1 MHETYGLLEYMPSVF
16 RALGLTIWLSWLSLI
31 IGAVGGLVLALM
43 RTSGWR
49 VLSVPALLY
58 VEIFRSI
65 PILIILFFFF
75 YGAPLVL
82 GINVSAFAAATA
94 ALSAHASALMT
105 EVIRAGIESVG
116 RGQWEAAQSSGMT
129 YGQVMRHVVGPQS
142 MQVILPPSVN
152 IYIMILK
159 ESSIASIIGYVE
171 LTATGLLIREAHG
184 GGFAILGIIAI
195 LYFIVCYAI
204 SLAGG
209 ALERRMK
216 IAGSGLHMDGTR

>member
-1 MHETYGLLEYMPSVF
+1 MYSLMDYMPSVF

-31 IGAVGGLVLALM
+31 IGAFGGLLLALM
-43 RTSGWR
+43 RTSNVR
-49 VLSVPALLY
+49 VLRLIALLY
-58 VEIFRSI
+58 TEFFRSI
-65 PILIILFFFF
+65 PILIVLFFFF
-75 YGAPLVL
+75 YGAPLAFD
-82 GINVSAFAAATA
+82 INLSAFAAATA
-94 ALSAHASALMT
+94 ALSAHASALMS

-116 RGQWEAAQSSGMT
+116 RGQWEAAHSSGLT
-129 YGQVMRHVVGPQS
+129 NAQVMRHVVGPQA

-184 GGFAILGIIAI
+184 GGFAILGIVAL

-209 ALERRMK
+209 LLERRMK
-216 IAGSGLHMDGTR
+216 VSGTGLQTDGLT

>member
-1 MHETYGLLEYMPSVF
+1 MYSLIDYMPSVF

-43 RTSGWR
+43 RTSNFR
-49 VLSVPALLY
+49 LLRLVALLY
-58 VEIFRSI
+58 TEFFRSI
-65 PILIILFFFF
+65 PILIVLFFFF
-75 YGAPLVL
+75 YGAPMMLDL
-82 GINVSAFAAATA
+82 NLTAFAAATA
-94 ALSAHASALMT
+94 ALSAHASALMS

-129 YGQVMRHVVGPQS
+129 YRQVMRYVVGPQA

-184 GGFAILGIIAI
+184 GGFAILGIVAI

-209 ALERRMK
+209 ALERKMK
-216 IAGSGLHMDGTR
+216 VAGSGLNMDEIR

>member
-1 MHETYGLLEYMPSVF
+1 MYSLLDYMPSVF

-31 IGAVGGLVLALM
+31 IGALGGLALALM
-43 RTSGWR
+43 RTSR
-49 VLSVPALLY
+49 FRALRLVALFY
-58 VEIFRSI
+58 TEFFRSI
-65 PILIILFFFF
+65 PILIVLFFFF
-75 YGAPLVL
+75 YGAPMLFGL
-82 GINVSAFAAATA
+82 NLSAFLAATA
-94 ALSAHASALMT
+94 ALSAHASALMS

-129 YGQVMRHVVGPQS
+129 YGQVMRHIVGPQA
-142 MQVILPPSVN
+142 MQVILPPSIN

-184 GGFAILGIIAI
+184 GGFAILGIVAI

-204 SLAGG
+204 SLGG
-209 ALERRMK
+209 GVLERRMK
-216 IAGSGLHMDGTR
+216 IAGSGLQMDDGR